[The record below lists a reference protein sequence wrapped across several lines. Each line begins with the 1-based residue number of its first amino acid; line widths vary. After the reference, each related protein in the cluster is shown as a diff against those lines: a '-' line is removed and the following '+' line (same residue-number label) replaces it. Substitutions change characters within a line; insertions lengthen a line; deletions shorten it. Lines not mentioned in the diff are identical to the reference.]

1 MNILILGGTKFLGRH
16 LVDAAR
22 ARQHEVT
29 LFNRGLTNPN
39 LFPELEIL
47 IGDRDS
53 DLAPL
58 KGRRWDAVIDPS
70 GVIPRVVKSSAM
82 LLADKVDHYTFL
94 STVSAYEDRSKR
106 GIVESDATA
115 QLSEKNSE
123 NVPLD
128 YRGLKARCEEEVE
141 KILGS
146 RALNVRAGLLVGPYD
161 DTGRFAYWPRR
172 ISRGGRV
179 LAPGRPDR
187 PVQFIHARDL
197 ADWIISMAENRS
209 GGTFNATGPKHR
221 LTMQEFLTSCRSV
234 IGGDARFTWV
244 DESFLLDHEV
254 IAFTEL
260 PLWLR
265 TVSEGMLAVNID
277 KALAAGLTFRPLAET
292 IKETLAWDINRSSE
306 TDEYAARLYNASE
319 TKAGMTSARE
329 AALLSEWDALHHRLN

>member
-1 MNILILGGTKFLGRH
+1 MKILILGGTKFLGRH
-16 LVDAAR
+16 LVHAAR

-70 GVIPRVVKSSAM
+70 GVIPRVVKASAM
-82 LLADKVDHYTFL
+82 LLADKVDHYTFI
-94 STVSAYEDRSKR
+94 STVSAYEDRSKH

-115 QLSEKNSE
+115 QLSEENSE
-123 NVPLD
+123 NVSLD
-128 YRGLKARCEEEVE
+128 YRGLKARCEQEVE
-141 KILGS
+141 KIMGS

-161 DTGRFAYWPRR
+161 DTGRFTYWPRR
-172 ISRGGRV
+172 IARGGRV

-197 ADWIISMAENRS
+197 ADWIIRMAENRS
-209 GGTFNATGPKHR
+209 GGVYNATGPKDK
-221 LTMQEFLTSCRSV
+221 LTMEEFLTSCRRV
-234 IGGDARFTWV
+234 IGSDARFTWV

-277 KALAAGLTFRPLAET
+277 KALAAGLTCRPLAKT
-292 IKETLAWDINRSSE
+292 IKETLAWDRARSLE

-329 AALLSEWDALHHRLN
+329 EALLSEWLIH